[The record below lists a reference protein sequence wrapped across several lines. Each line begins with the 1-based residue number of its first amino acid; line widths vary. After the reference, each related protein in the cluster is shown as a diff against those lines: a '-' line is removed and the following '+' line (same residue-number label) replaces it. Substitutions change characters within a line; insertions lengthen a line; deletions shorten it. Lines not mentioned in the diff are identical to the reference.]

1 MSTWPRNKELGT
13 NYNGKVVESTASL
26 MAFQVFCQQWPGQ
39 LLYNLLAKTRESC
52 SPSGMVMSGEGE
64 IDISE
69 TRETCL
75 SKMMC
80 PQEQR
85 NTQRMSK
92 WSWYQ
97 SLNRQNWLLPGM

>member
-1 MSTWPRNKELGT
+1 MVKDLKQGIFLCHFMLPDCGIISEL
-13 NYNGKVVESTASL
+13 S
-26 MAFQVFCQQWPGQ
+26 VFCQQWPGQ
-39 LLYNLLAKTRESC
+39 LLYNLFAKTRESC
-52 SPSGMVMSGEGE
+52 SLEWCGDEGGRE